1 MGVAPAERHSR
12 LLLYLPSKCVY
23 FGRWLIFSYT
33 LIQILRSEKHFQLS
47 GYSWMYFELPQ
58 CVPVYFTF
66 MLVHHLLHF
75 SSSLEKITIDSSSV
89 RMCSLK
95 QRVDWLTILK
105 EKRHVRTVFTTV
117 RVVRYIQHANCTNTY
132 VRSFFIEMYSV
143 MKVQCKRSVSSN
155 TTWQKSLIL
164 KIVAW
169 HFTTP
174 KMVFFYPSYSGAVML
189 FWFLSLFMLKSSC
202 LGTSIF

>member
-1 MGVAPAERHSR
+1 MDFGEILNSNLCNESKYNLNLNVFWVASVCSCVFYLYVSTSLTSLFFFSRKDNNWQQQRAYVLFETKSR
-12 LLLYLPSKCVY
+12 LTYN
-23 FGRWLIFSYT
+23 F
-33 LIQILRSEKHFQLS
+33 
-47 GYSWMYFELPQ
+47 
-58 CVPVYFTF
+58 
-66 MLVHHLLHF
+66 
-75 SSSLEKITIDSSSV
+75 
-89 RMCSLK
+89 
-95 QRVDWLTILK
+95 
-105 EKRHVRTVFTTV
+105 KRKTTC
-117 RVVRYIQHANCTNTY
+117 ANCIYNCPSSEIHTTCQLY
-132 VRSFFIEMYSV
+132 KYIRKVFFIEMYSV